1 MKNTNMNKN
10 IWMSAVLLSGL
21 VSAQSTL
28 FQVGPA
34 TTFSVEE
41 NALVYNGGGV
51 QTVGTGKY
59 DIKGNVMVVG
69 TASDG
74 FKTLT
79 APGDSEKTD
88 GGNFILRLNDLTN
101 YTSYGQLFI
110 SGLAQNNL
118 TGIVDKEY
126 RAKNHGTGNYFQQ
139 IALPFYDKTLNTL
152 STELGKTFGT
162 TRFTQNE
169 ILKWNNAKVVSDHF
183 TDLATKT
190 SDPTGYYMLGS
201 KENNFNP
208 SSQTFTI
215 KGRPYSDQ
223 NALTLTLQGAGTN
236 INFGTNGTAINQYRE
251 RYNSYLQDAFDFGTG
266 AWINT
271 NYGKNIYQFGNPF
284 FTNLD
289 LSKIG
294 YVESADGDG
303 NQLAAIQGIRYDPGS
318 VATSAT
324 GSTFSTG
331 ALTQTF
337 VQSGPSKGTP
347 AGDAGLIIK
356 PMQTFVIKL
365 TSSANTTTE
374 QLNFNTLRRFNSS
387 LRTAGVKYDVTAK
400 RSSGTGATVKQLGI
414 KGLDAAGNEI
424 ARAYYVVYPE
434 ATTGHTTKATTQ
446 ATNSSSNLIGTFEE
460 DAVNGGYD
468 SNYTGKYWLYINEA
482 NEHDFVGKAIP
493 FRIYGSEVKSLRFDI
508 LENTVPLEAD
518 EHRLST
524 GIGFYYQA
532 ATGGR
537 VEIRQGQTIPV
548 TGNSYSLFYGNEGVL
563 SSADTLKPS
572 RTMVVYNPAVDDY
585 VVRFDPSWKQAN
597 INVYDMSGRLVQA
610 IAKVKTSADY
620 PLVLPKEKATY
631 LVTAVSEQGEVMNTK
646 ILR

>member
-51 QTVGTGKY
+51 QTVGAGKY

-69 TASDG
+69 TGSDG
-74 FKTLT
+74 FKTLSDAGGAKDT
-79 APGDSEKTD
+79 
-88 GGNFILRLNDLTN
+88 GGNFILRINNADN
-101 YTSYGQLFI
+101 TSYGQLYI
-110 SGLAQNNL
+110 AGLTQNNV
-118 TGIVDKEY
+118 TGIVDKEF
-126 RAKNHGTGNYFQQ
+126 RTGSHGSGNYYQQ
-139 IALPFYDKTLNTL
+139 VALPFYNKSFDSLGSELNKTIDPKRY
-152 STELGKTFGT
+152 SV
-162 TRFTQNE
+162 NE
-169 ILKWNNAKVVSDHF
+169 ILVYDNRNVVSLNLSSTF
-183 TDLATKT
+183 TT
-190 SDPTGYYMLGS
+190 DPTAYYMVGS
-201 KENNFNP
+201 KNYDYASKISTLKGVP
-208 SSQTFTI
+208 FTEEKVSDATLKDAGKDI
-215 KGRPYSDQ
+215 K
-223 NALTLTLQGAGTN
+223 
-236 INFGTNGTAINQYRE
+236 FGPNGTALNQYRE
-251 RYNSYLQDAFDFGTG
+251 RYNSYLQDAFDFGTE
-266 AWINT
+266 AWANT

-294 YVESADGDG
+294 YAESTDGDG
-303 NQLAAIQGIRYDPGS
+303 NQLAAIQGIRYDPGT

-324 GSTFSTG
+324 GSTYSTG
-331 ALTQTF
+331 AKTQTF
-337 VQSGPSKGTP
+337 VTATDSTKGTP
-347 AGDAGLIIK
+347 IGDVGLIIK

-365 TSSANTTTE
+365 TEAANDETNSSINNT
-374 QLNFNTLRRFNSS
+374 LNFKTLRRFNSEV
-387 LRTAGVKYDVTAK
+387 RGAGVKYDVTAK

-493 FRIYGSEVKSLRFDI
+493 FRIYGSEVKSLKFDI

-518 EHRLST
+518 KHRLST

-532 ATGGR
+532 TTGGR

>member
-79 APGDSEKTD
+79 AQGDSEKTD

-236 INFGTNGTAINQYRE
+236 INFGPNGTAINQYRE

-493 FRIYGSEVKSLRFDI
+493 FRIYGSEVKSLKFDI

-585 VVRFDPSWKQAN
+585 AVRFDPSWKQAN

>member
-1 MKNTNMNKN
+1 MKKN
-10 IWMSAVLLSGL
+10 LILAASLLSG
-21 VSAQSTL
+21 VVIAQTPL
-28 FQVGPA
+28 FQVGDGSK
-34 TTFSVEE
+34 FFVEE

-51 QTVGTGKY
+51 QTIGTGLY

-69 TASDG
+69 TSTDG

-79 APGDSEKTD
+79 DTGGGNRTE
-88 GGNFILRLNDLTN
+88 GGNFILRINNADN
-101 YTSYGQLFI
+101 TSYGQLYI
-110 SGLAQNNL
+110 AGLTQNYV
-118 TGIVDKEY
+118 TGIVDKEF
-126 RAKNHGTGNYFQQ
+126 RTSNHGTGKYYQQ
-139 IALPFYDKTLNTL
+139 VALPFYNKTFTSLG
-152 STELGKTFGT
+152 SELGKTIDPK
-162 TRFTQNE
+162 RYSVNE
-169 ILKWNNAKVVSDHF
+169 ILVYDNLKVVS
-183 TDLATKT
+183 LNIPSAATT
-190 SDPTGYYMLGS
+190 NPTAYYMVGS
-201 KENNFNP
+201 KDYDYASKISTLKGVP
-208 SSQTFTI
+208 FTE
-215 KGRPYSDQ
+215 D
-223 NALTLTLQGAGTN
+223 NVVDVALKDAGKDIT
-236 INFGTNGTAINQYRE
+236 FGTNGTATNQYRE

-266 AWINT
+266 AYNNS
-271 NYGKNIYQFGNPF
+271 NYGKNLYQFGNPF

-294 YVESADGDG
+294 YVETVGGDG
-303 NQLAAIQGIRYDPGS
+303 NQLLAIQGIRYDPGT
-318 VATSAT
+318 VQTLEN

-331 ALTQTF
+331 AKMVTF
-337 VQSGPSKGTP
+337 SSGSTSP
-347 AGDAGLIIK
+347 AGDVNGMLIK

-365 TSSANTTTE
+365 TDQANDETNSTNNT
-374 QLNFNTLRRFNSS
+374 LNFKTLRRFNSS
-387 LRTAGVKYDVTAK
+387 LRSAGVKYDVTAA
-400 RSSGTGATVKQLGI
+400 RGTNSGNTLKQLGI

-434 ATTGHTTKATTQ
+434 ATTGHTTRATTQ

-508 LENTVPLEAD
+508 LENTVPLGTD

-524 GIGFYYQA
+524 GIGFYYQG

-548 TGNSYSLFYGNEGVL
+548 TANSYSLFYGNEGVL

-585 VVRFDPSWKQAN
+585 VVRFDPIWKQAN
-597 INVYDMSGRLVQA
+597 INVYDMSGRLVQS
-610 IAKVKTSADY
+610 ITKVKTGADY